1 MPGAKQ
7 EVAPVGVRLRG
18 CALRGMAQRRRLAF
32 VFIEKTQLAT
42 NLQQL
47 AMHRSRMGALAQRE
61 VASLAQL
68 APTSSVAR
76 SSVAYGGSGFLVEH
90 HRIPDEHDE
99 IIARQHVLML
109 WTRSASGEYALGGGR
124 YVRCSKGA
132 GALTLIPAGVLTALR
147 SHVPTEVV
155 LCALE
160 SDFVEKLLSEADNH
174 REFAPLMRPKFQD
187 SAIRRLIT
195 LLLEELRGGAPTGK
209 VYADSLA
216 LAIGMRYARVA
227 EAGHHRERY
236 SHASALPPVA
246 LRRVIEQM
254 KQSFETD
261 LTLDSL
267 AAESGYSRA
276 HFLRMF
282 RAATHQTPH
291 QYLLNVRLEHAIQM
305 MRERSTPLIDIALAC
320 GFSSHAHFTNVFRS
334 KFGMLPSQY
343 RREL

>member
-1 MPGAKQ
+1 
-7 EVAPVGVRLRG
+7 
-18 CALRGMAQRRRLAF
+18 MAQRKRLAF
-32 VFIEKTQLAT
+32 VFTGKTISNESSAIG
-42 NLQQL
+42 
-47 AMHRSRMGALAQRE
+47 MHQSWMGALAERE

-68 APTSSVAR
+68 TLTSSVDR
-76 SSVAYGGSGFLVEH
+76 SRVTYGGSGFLVEH
-90 HRIPDEHDE
+90 HRIPEERDET
-99 IIARQHVLML
+99 IPQQHVLML
-109 WTRSASGEYALGGGR
+109 WTRFTSGEYALSGGR
-124 YVRCSKGA
+124 YVHCSKGA
-132 GALTLIPAGVLTALR
+132 GTLTLIPAGVLTAFR
-147 SHVPTEVV
+147 THVPTEVV

-160 SDFVEKLLSEADNH
+160 SNFVEKLLSEADDH

-187 SAIRRLIT
+187 SAVRRLIT

-209 VYADSLA
+209 LYADSLA
-216 LAIGMRYARVA
+216 LAIGMRYARLA

-236 SHASALPPVA
+236 SHTSALPSVA
-246 LRRVIEQM
+246 LRRVIERI

-261 LTLDSL
+261 LSLDSL

-291 QYLLNVRLEHAIQM
+291 QYLLNLRLENAVQM
-305 MRERSTPLIDIALAC
+305 MRERSTPLIDIAVAC

-334 KFGMLPSQY
+334 KFGILPSRY

>member
-1 MPGAKQ
+1 
-7 EVAPVGVRLRG
+7 
-18 CALRGMAQRRRLAF
+18 MAQRRRLAF
-32 VFIEKTQLAT
+32 VFTGKRQFST
-42 NLQQL
+42 NLQEL
-47 AMHRSRMGALAQRE
+47 AMHRSRMGDLSGRE
-61 VASLAQL
+61 AASLAHSTL
-68 APTSSVAR
+68 TSNVAH
-76 SSVAYGGSGFLVEH
+76 SIAAYGASGFLVEH
-90 HRIPDEHDE
+90 HRIPERDE
-99 IIARQHVLML
+99 ISAHQHVLML
-109 WTRSASGEYALGGGR
+109 WKRPTSGEYALDGSRR
-124 YVRCSKGA
+124 YAHCSKGA
-132 GALTLIPAGVLTALR
+132 GTLTLIPAGILTAFR
-147 SHVPTEVV
+147 THVPTEVV
-155 LCALE
+155 LCAFE
-160 SDFVEKLLSEADNH
+160 SDFVEKLLSEADEH
-174 REFAPLMRPKFQD
+174 REFAPLMQPKFQD

-209 VYADSLA
+209 LYADSLA
-216 LAIGMRYARVA
+216 LAIGMRYARLA

-254 KQSFETD
+254 RQSFETD

-291 QYLLNVRLEHAIQM
+291 QYLLNVRLEKAIQM
-305 MRERSTPLIDIALAC
+305 MRERSTPLIDIAVAC

-334 KFGMLPSQY
+334 KFGTLPSQY

>member
-1 MPGAKQ
+1 
-7 EVAPVGVRLRG
+7 
-18 CALRGMAQRRRLAF
+18 MAQRKRTGF
-32 VFIEKTQLAT
+32 VSRGKRQLAT
-42 NLQQL
+42 NLQEL
-47 AMHRSRMGALAQRE
+47 AMHQNRMESLSGRE
-61 VASLAQL
+61 VASLANL
-68 APTSSVAR
+68 TLTSSVAH

-90 HRIPDEHDE
+90 HRIPERDE
-99 IIARQHVLML
+99 ISAHQHVLML
-109 WTRSASGEYALGGGR
+109 WRRPTSGEYALDGGR
-124 YVRCSKGA
+124 YVHCSKGA
-132 GALTLIPAGVLTALR
+132 GTLTLLPAGILTAFR
-147 SHVPTEVV
+147 THVPTETV

-174 REFAPLMRPKFQD
+174 REFAPVMRPRFQD

-209 VYADSLA
+209 LYADSLA
-216 LAIGMRYARVA
+216 LAIGMRYARLA
-227 EAGHHRERY
+227 EAGHYRERY
-236 SHASALPPVA
+236 SHTSALPPVA

-261 LTLDSL
+261 LSLDSL
-267 AAESGYSRA
+267 AAESGYSQA

-291 QYLLNVRLEHAIQM
+291 QYLLSLRLENAIQM
-305 MRERSTPLIDIALAC
+305 MRKRSTPLIDIAVAC

-334 KFGMLPSQY
+334 KFGMSPSQY

>member
-1 MPGAKQ
+1 
-7 EVAPVGVRLRG
+7 
-18 CALRGMAQRRRLAF
+18 MAQRKRLAF
-32 VFIEKTQLAT
+32 VFTGKRQLAT
-42 NLQQL
+42 NLQRL
-47 AMHRSRMGALAQRE
+47 AMHRSRMGALAERE
-61 VASLAQL
+61 AASLAHSTL
-68 APTSSVAR
+68 TSNVAR
-76 SSVAYGGSGFLVEH
+76 SSAAYGGSGFLVEH
-90 HRIPDEHDE
+90 YRIPERDE
-99 IIARQHVLML
+99 ISAHQHVLML
-109 WTRSASGEYALGGGR
+109 WTRPASGEYALDGGR
-124 YVRCSKGA
+124 RYVHCSKGA
-132 GALTLIPAGVLTALR
+132 GTLTLIPAGILTAFR
-147 SHVPTEVV
+147 THVPTEVV

-160 SDFVEKLLSEADNH
+160 SDFVEKLLSEADSH
-174 REFAPLMRPKFQD
+174 REFAPVMRPKFQD

-209 VYADSLA
+209 LYADSLA
-216 LAIGMRYARVA
+216 LAIGMRYARLA

-254 KQSFETD
+254 RQSFETD

-291 QYLLNVRLEHAIQM
+291 QYLLNLRLENAVQM
-305 MRERSTPLIDIALAC
+305 MRERSTPLIDIAVAC

>member
-1 MPGAKQ
+1 
-7 EVAPVGVRLRG
+7 
-18 CALRGMAQRRRLAF
+18 
-32 VFIEKTQLAT
+32 
-42 NLQQL
+42 
-47 AMHRSRMGALAQRE
+47 MHRSRMGALAERE

-68 APTSSVAR
+68 TLTSSVAR
-76 SSVAYGGSGFLVEH
+76 SRVAYGGSGFLVEH
-90 HRIPDEHDE
+90 HRIPEERDETIPH
-99 IIARQHVLML
+99 QHVLML
-109 WTRSASGEYALGGGR
+109 WTRSTSGEYALSGGR
-124 YVRCSKGA
+124 YVHCSKGA
-132 GALTLIPAGVLTALR
+132 GTLTLIPAGVLIAFRT
-147 SHVPTEVV
+147 HVPTEVV

-160 SDFVEKLLSEADNH
+160 SDFVEKLLSEADSH
-174 REFAPLMRPKFQD
+174 REFAPIMRPKFQD

-209 VYADSLA
+209 LYADSLA
-216 LAIGMRYARVA
+216 LAIGMRYARLA

-236 SHASALPPVA
+236 SHTSALPPVA

-291 QYLLNVRLEHAIQM
+291 QYLLNLRLENAVQM
-305 MRERSTPLIDIALAC
+305 MRERSTSLIDVAVAC

>member
-1 MPGAKQ
+1 
-7 EVAPVGVRLRG
+7 
-18 CALRGMAQRRRLAF
+18 LAF
-32 VFIEKTQLAT
+32 VFTGKRQLAM

-47 AMHRSRMGALAQRE
+47 AMHRSCMGALAERE

-68 APTSSVAR
+68 TLTPSAAR
-76 SSVAYGGSGFLVEH
+76 SSVAYGGSGFLIEH
-90 HRIPDEHDE
+90 HRIPEEHDE
-99 IIARQHVLML
+99 IIAHQHVLML
-109 WTRSASGEYALGGGR
+109 WTRPTSGEYALDGGR
-124 YVRCSKGA
+124 YVHCSKGA
-132 GALTLIPAGVLTALR
+132 GTLTLIPAGVLAALR
-147 SHVPTEVV
+147 THVPTGVV

-160 SDFVEKLLSEADNH
+160 SDFVEKLLSETDSH
-174 REFAPLMRPKFQD
+174 REFAPVMRPKFQD

-209 VYADSLA
+209 LYADSLA
-216 LAIGMRYARVA
+216 LAIGMRYARLA

-236 SHASALPPVA
+236 SHTSALPPVA

-291 QYLLNVRLEHAIQM
+291 QYLLNLRLENAIQM
-305 MRERSTPLIDIALAC
+305 MRERSTPLIDIAVAC

>member
-1 MPGAKQ
+1 M
-7 EVAPVGVRLRG
+7 R
-18 CALRGMAQRRRLAF
+18 
-32 VFIEKTQLAT
+32 QLAT
-42 NLQQL
+42 NLQGL
-47 AMHRSRMGALAQRE
+47 AMHQNRMESLSGRE
-61 VASLAQL
+61 VASLANL
-68 APTSSVAR
+68 TLTSNVAR
-76 SSVAYGGSGFLVEH
+76 SRAAYSGSGFVVEH
-90 HRIPDEHDE
+90 HRIPEERDETIPH
-99 IIARQHVLML
+99 QHVLML
-109 WTRSASGEYALGGGR
+109 WTRPASGEYALGGGR
-124 YVRCSKGA
+124 YVHCSKGA
-132 GALTLIPAGVLTALR
+132 GTLTLIPAGILTAFR
-147 SHVPTEVV
+147 THVPTEVV

-160 SDFVEKLLSEADNH
+160 SDFVEELLSEADGH
-174 REFAPLMRPKFQD
+174 REFTPLMRPKFQD

-209 VYADSLA
+209 LYADSLA
-216 LAIGMRYARVA
+216 LAIGMRYARLA

-236 SHASALPPVA
+236 SHTSALPPVA
-246 LRRVIEQM
+246 LRRVIERI

-291 QYLLNVRLEHAIQM
+291 QYLLSLRLENAIQM
-305 MRERSTPLIDIALAC
+305 MRERSTPLIDIAVAC

-334 KFGMLPSQY
+334 KLGMLPSQY

>member
-1 MPGAKQ
+1 M
-7 EVAPVGVRLRG
+7 VGP
-18 CALRGMAQRRRLAF
+18 RRLLGQIQAEF
-32 VFIEKTQLAT
+32 HLNEPGGERT
-42 NLQQL
+42 
-47 AMHRSRMGALAQRE
+47 GE
-61 VASLAQL
+61 VNRLVLLSKW
-68 APTSSVAR
+68 SSV
-76 SSVAYGGSGFLVEH
+76 
-90 HRIPDEHDE
+90 
-99 IIARQHVLML
+99 L
-109 WTRSASGEYALGGGR
+109 WSRT
-124 YVRCSKGA
+124 
-132 GALTLIPAGVLTALR
+132 
-147 SHVPTEVV
+147 
-155 LCALE
+155 
-160 SDFVEKLLSEADNH
+160 FVEKLLSEADGH
-174 REFAPLMRPKFQD
+174 RGFAPVMRIKFQD

-209 VYADSLA
+209 LYADSLA
-216 LAIGMRYARVA
+216 LAIGVRYARLA

-236 SHASALPPVA
+236 SHASALTPVA
-246 LRRVIEQM
+246 LRRVIERI

-291 QYLLNVRLEHAIQM
+291 QYLLSLRLENAIQM
-305 MRERSTPLIDIALAC
+305 MRERSTPLIDIAVAC